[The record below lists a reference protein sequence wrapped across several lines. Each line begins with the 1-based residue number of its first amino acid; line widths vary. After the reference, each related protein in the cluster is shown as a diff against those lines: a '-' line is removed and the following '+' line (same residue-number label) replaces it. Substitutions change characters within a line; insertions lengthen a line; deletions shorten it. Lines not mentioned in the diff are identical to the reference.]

1 MLFRSKLADIKLMS
15 YTRAKGIRFD
25 EKPVVLFEDNSPLN
39 ELAKKIDI
47 ITVTFDGDV
56 MKFPYFLDPVMVN
69 DSTMVPMRT
78 IFEALGAKVDWIDE
92 NGVQRIVAT
101 RDDIVIEMTIGSNI
115 YYKNGEAKELDVPSQ
130 LMNDTTMVQL
140 RAVSE
145 AFGNS
150 VEWNGEERTVTISS
164 RTE

>member
-1 MLFRSKLADIKLMS
+1 
-15 YTRAKGIRFD
+15 
-25 EKPVVLFEDNSPLN
+25 
-39 ELAKKIDI
+39 
-47 ITVTFDGDV
+47 
-56 MKFPYFLDPVMVN
+56 MVN